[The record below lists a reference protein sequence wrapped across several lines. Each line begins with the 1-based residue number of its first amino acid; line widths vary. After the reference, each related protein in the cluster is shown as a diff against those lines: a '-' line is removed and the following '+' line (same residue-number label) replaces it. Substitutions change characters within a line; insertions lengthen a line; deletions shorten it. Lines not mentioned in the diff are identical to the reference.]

1 MRKRA
6 GRVFAV
12 RYFQTKDGF
21 FAAMKNNRNI
31 RLMYAIALLQGM
43 VFYGPIATLYRQAA
57 GVSVFQI
64 TLIESI
70 SLALAL
76 ALEVPWGILADRIGY
91 RRSMILC
98 CGLYFVS
105 KIVFWQADSFGGFLA
120 ERLMLSVVCAGLSG
134 LDVSILYLSCPEEE
148 SHRVFGIYN
157 NLGMAGLLAASAVYA
172 VFVGENYRLA
182 GLLTVFSYGAA
193 ALLALFLREVRSS
206 QPRPAGRQLAE
217 FKVLLGQLV
226 RNPRLLFLVLGAAF
240 LNEAHQTITTFLN
253 QVQYTRAGL
262 SASVIAVIY
271 VVMTLL
277 GLCGGFSA
285 RLTGWLGE
293 KRTGAVL
300 LALAAVACLTL
311 TLTCG
316 PVLSVAAILL
326 LRVCH
331 SLFTPL
337 QTTLQNR
344 QVRTA
349 DRATALSL
357 NALLMDLVA
366 VFTNLVFGRAADF
379 ALSLA
384 MGFGFALCATGLVLY
399 LYSQRGSQ
407 RAD

>member
-1 MRKRA
+1 
-6 GRVFAV
+6 
-12 RYFQTKDGF
+12 
-21 FAAMKNNRNI
+21 MKSKRNI

-70 SLALAL
+70 SLAL
-76 ALEVPWGILADRIGY
+76 EVPWGILADRIGY
-91 RRSMILC
+91 RRSMIVC
-98 CGLYFVS
+98 CGLYFLS
-105 KIVFWQADSFGGFLA
+105 KIVFWQASGFGGFLA

-157 NLGMAGLLAASAVYA
+157 NLGMAGLLTASAVYA

-193 ALLALFLREVRSS
+193 AVLALFLREVHPS
-206 QPRPAGRQLAE
+206 QAKTASHQLAD
-217 FKVLLGQLV
+217 FAALLKQLA
-226 RNPRLLFLVLGAAF
+226 RSPRLLLLVLAAAF

-262 SASVIAVIY
+262 SASAIAVVY

-285 RLTGWLGE
+285 RLTCWLGE
-293 KRTGAVL
+293 RRTGGL
-300 LALAAVACLTL
+300 LLGLAAAACLALTL
-311 TLTCG
+311 TQG
-316 PVLSVAAILL
+316 PLVSVAAILL

-344 QVRTA
+344 QVTTG

-357 NALLMDLVA
+357 NALLMDTVA
-366 VFTNLVFGRAADF
+366 VFTNLVFGRAADVF
-379 ALSLA
+379 LPLA
-384 MGFGFALCATGLVLY
+384 MGFGFALCFAGLVLY
-399 LYSQRGSQ
+399 LASSRSKTGSLQ
-407 RAD
+407 

>member
-1 MRKRA
+1 
-6 GRVFAV
+6 
-12 RYFQTKDGF
+12 
-21 FAAMKNNRNI
+21 MKNKRNI

-70 SLALAL
+70 SLAL
-76 ALEVPWGILADRIGY
+76 EVPWGILADRIGY
-91 RRSMILC
+91 RRSMIVC
-98 CGLYFVS
+98 CGLYFLS
-105 KIVFWQADSFGGFLA
+105 KIVFWQASGFGGFLA

-157 NLGMAGLLAASAVYA
+157 NLGMAGLLTASAVYA

-193 ALLALFLREVRSS
+193 AVLALFLREVHPS
-206 QPRPAGRQLAE
+206 QARTASHQLADFAVLLRQLA
-217 FKVLLGQLV
+217 
-226 RNPRLLFLVLGAAF
+226 RSPRLLLLVLAAAF

-262 SASVIAVIY
+262 SASAIAVVY

-285 RLTGWLGE
+285 RLTCWLGE
-293 KRTGAVL
+293 RRTGGL
-300 LALAAVACLTL
+300 LLGLAAAACLALTL
-311 TLTCG
+311 TQG
-316 PVLSVAAILL
+316 PLVSVAAILL

-344 QVRTA
+344 QVTTG

-357 NALLMDLVA
+357 NALLMDTVA
-366 VFTNLVFGRAADF
+366 VFTNLVFGRAADVF
-379 ALSLA
+379 LPLA
-384 MGFGFALCATGLVLY
+384 TGFGFALCFAGLVLY
-399 LYSQRGSQ
+399 LASSRSKTGSLQ
-407 RAD
+407 

>member
-1 MRKRA
+1 
-6 GRVFAV
+6 
-12 RYFQTKDGF
+12 
-21 FAAMKNNRNI
+21 MKSKRNI

-76 ALEVPWGILADRIGY
+76 EVPWGILADRIGY
-91 RRSMILC
+91 RRSMIVC
-98 CGLYFVS
+98 CGLYFLS
-105 KIVFWQADSFGGFLA
+105 KIVFWQASGFGGFLA

-157 NLGMAGLLAASAVYA
+157 NLGMAGLLTASAVYA

-193 ALLALFLREVRSS
+193 AVLALFLREVHPS
-206 QPRPAGRQLAE
+206 QARTASHQLAD
-217 FKVLLGQLV
+217 FAALLKQLA
-226 RNPRLLFLVLGAAF
+226 RSPRLLLLVLA
-240 LNEAHQTITTFLN
+240 
-253 QVQYTRAGL
+253 
-262 SASVIAVIY
+262 
-271 VVMTLL
+271 
-277 GLCGGFSA
+277 
-285 RLTGWLGE
+285 
-293 KRTGAVL
+293 
-300 LALAAVACLTL
+300 
-311 TLTCG
+311 
-316 PVLSVAAILL
+316 AAILL

-344 QVRTA
+344 QVTTG

-357 NALLMDLVA
+357 NALLMDTVA
-366 VFTNLVFGRAADF
+366 VFTNLVFGRAADVF
-379 ALSLA
+379 LPLA
-384 MGFGFALCATGLVLY
+384 MGFGFALCFAGLVLY
-399 LYSQRGSQ
+399 LASSRPKTGSLQ
-407 RAD
+407 

>member
-1 MRKRA
+1 MESKR
-6 GRVFAV
+6 
-12 RYFQTKDGF
+12 
-21 FAAMKNNRNI
+21 NL

-43 VFYGPIATLYRQAA
+43 VFYGPVSTLYRQAA

-98 CGLYFVS
+98 CGLYFLS
-105 KIVFWQADSFGGFLA
+105 KIVFWQADGFGGFLA

-148 SHRVFGIYN
+148 SHRVFGVYN
-157 NLGMAGLLAASAVYA
+157 NLGMAGLLAASVVYA
-172 VFVGENYRLA
+172 VFVGEDYRLA

-193 ALLALFLREVRSS
+193 AVLALFLREVRPS
-206 QPRPAGRQLAE
+206 QTRSARGQLAD
-217 FKVLLGQLV
+217 F
-226 RNPRLLFLVLGAAF
+226 RRLLARLLHSPALLCLVLAAAF

-253 QVQYTRAGL
+253 QLQYTRAGL
-262 SASVIAVIY
+262 SASAIAIIY
-271 VVMTLL
+271 LGMTLL
-277 GLCGGFSA
+277 GLVGGLSA
-285 RLTGWLGE
+285 RLTDRFGE
-293 KRTGAVL
+293 RRTGTML
-300 LALAAVACLTL
+300 LALAALACLTL
-311 TLTCG
+311 ALTRG

-344 QVRTA
+344 QVHTG

-379 ALSLA
+379 SLPLA
-384 MGFGFALCATGLVLY
+384 MGFGCVLCLAGLVLY
-399 LYSQRGSQ
+399 LAHSRRANSQ
-407 RAD
+407 

>member
-1 MRKRA
+1 
-6 GRVFAV
+6 
-12 RYFQTKDGF
+12 
-21 FAAMKNNRNI
+21 MKSKRNI

-70 SLALAL
+70 SLAL
-76 ALEVPWGILADRIGY
+76 EVPWGILADRISY
-91 RRSMILC
+91 RRSMIVC
-98 CGLYFVS
+98 CGLYFLS
-105 KIVFWQADSFGGFLA
+105 KIVFWQASGFGGFLA

-157 NLGMAGLLAASAVYA
+157 NLGMAGLLTASAVYA

-193 ALLALFLREVRSS
+193 AVLALFLREVHPS
-206 QPRPAGRQLAE
+206 QAKTASHQLAV
-217 FKVLLGQLV
+217 FAALLKQLA
-226 RNPRLLFLVLGAAF
+226 RSPRLLLLVLAAAF

-262 SASVIAVIY
+262 SASAIAVVY

-285 RLTGWLGE
+285 RLTCWLGE
-293 KRTGAVL
+293 RRTCGL
-300 LALAAVACLTL
+300 LLGLAAAACLALTL
-311 TLTCG
+311 TQG
-316 PVLSVAAILL
+316 PLVSVAAILL

-344 QVRTA
+344 QVTTG

-357 NALLMDLVA
+357 NALLMDTVA
-366 VFTNLVFGRAADF
+366 VFTNLVFGRAADIF
-379 ALSLA
+379 LPLA
-384 MGFGFALCATGLVLY
+384 MGFGFALCFAGLVLY
-399 LYSQRGSQ
+399 LASSRSKTGSLQ
-407 RAD
+407 

>member
-1 MRKRA
+1 
-6 GRVFAV
+6 
-12 RYFQTKDGF
+12 
-21 FAAMKNNRNI
+21 MKNKRNI

-57 GVSVFQI
+57 GVSVFHI

-70 SLALAL
+70 SLAL

-91 RRSMILC
+91 RRSMIVC
-98 CGLYFVS
+98 CGLYFLS
-105 KIVFWQADSFGGFLA
+105 KIVFWQASGFGGFLA

-157 NLGMAGLLAASAVYA
+157 NLGMAGLLTASAVYA

-193 ALLALFLREVRSS
+193 AVLALFLREVHPS
-206 QPRPAGRQLAE
+206 QARTASHQLAD
-217 FKVLLGQLV
+217 FAALLKQLA
-226 RNPRLLFLVLGAAF
+226 RSPRLLLLVLAAAF

-262 SASVIAVIY
+262 SASAIAVVY

-285 RLTGWLGE
+285 RLTCWLGE
-293 KRTGAVL
+293 RRTGGL
-300 LALAAVACLTL
+300 LLGLAAAACLALTL
-311 TLTCG
+311 TQG
-316 PVLSVAAILL
+316 PLVSVAAILL

-344 QVRTA
+344 QVTTG

-357 NALLMDLVA
+357 NALLMDTVA
-366 VFTNLVFGRAADF
+366 VFTNLVFGRAADVF
-379 ALSLA
+379 LPLA
-384 MGFGFALCATGLVLY
+384 MGFGFALCFAGLVLY
-399 LYSQRGSQ
+399 LASSRSKTGSLQ
-407 RAD
+407 

>member
-1 MRKRA
+1 
-6 GRVFAV
+6 
-12 RYFQTKDGF
+12 
-21 FAAMKNNRNI
+21 MKSKRNI

-70 SLALAL
+70 SLAL
-76 ALEVPWGILADRIGY
+76 EVPWGILADRIGY
-91 RRSMILC
+91 RRSMIVC
-98 CGLYFVS
+98 CGLYFLS
-105 KIVFWQADSFGGFLA
+105 KIVFWQASGFGGFLA

-157 NLGMAGLLAASAVYA
+157 NLGMAGLLTASAVYA

-193 ALLALFLREVRSS
+193 AVLALFLREVHPS
-206 QPRPAGRQLAE
+206 QARTASHQLAD
-217 FKVLLGQLV
+217 FAALLKQLAHS
-226 RNPRLLFLVLGAAF
+226 PRLLLLVLAAAF

-262 SASVIAVIY
+262 SASAIAVVY

-293 KRTGAVL
+293 RRTGGL
-300 LALAAVACLTL
+300 LLGLAAAACLALTL
-311 TLTCG
+311 TQG
-316 PVLSVAAILL
+316 PLVSVAAILL

-344 QVRTA
+344 QVTTG

-357 NALLMDLVA
+357 NALLMDTVA
-366 VFTNLVFGRAADF
+366 VFTNLVFGRAADVF
-379 ALSLA
+379 LPLA
-384 MGFGFALCATGLVLY
+384 MGFGFALCFAGLVLY
-399 LYSQRGSQ
+399 LASSRPKTGSLQ
-407 RAD
+407 

>member
-1 MRKRA
+1 
-6 GRVFAV
+6 
-12 RYFQTKDGF
+12 
-21 FAAMKNNRNI
+21 MKSKRNI

-76 ALEVPWGILADRIGY
+76 EVPWGILADRIGY
-91 RRSMILC
+91 RRSMIVC
-98 CGLYFVS
+98 CGLYFLS
-105 KIVFWQADSFGGFLA
+105 KIVFWQASGFGGFLA

-157 NLGMAGLLAASAVYA
+157 NLGMAGLLTASAVYA

-193 ALLALFLREVRSS
+193 AVLALFLREVRSS
-206 QPRPAGRQLAE
+206 QPRSAGHQLADFAVLLRQLA
-217 FKVLLGQLV
+217 
-226 RNPRLLFLVLGAAF
+226 RSPRLLLLVLAAAF

-253 QVQYTRAGL
+253 QVQYTKAGL
-262 SASVIAVIY
+262 SASAIAVVY

-293 KRTGAVL
+293 RRTGGL
-300 LALAAVACLTL
+300 LLGLAAAACLALTL
-311 TLTCG
+311 TQG
-316 PVLSVAAILL
+316 PLVSVAAILL

-344 QVRTA
+344 QVTTG

-357 NALLMDLVA
+357 NALLMDTVA
-366 VFTNLVFGRAADF
+366 VFTNLVFGRAADVF
-379 ALSLA
+379 LPLA
-384 MGFGFALCATGLVLY
+384 MGFGFALCFAGLVLY
-399 LYSQRGSQ
+399 LASSRPKTGSLQ
-407 RAD
+407 

>member
-1 MRKRA
+1 
-6 GRVFAV
+6 
-12 RYFQTKDGF
+12 
-21 FAAMKNNRNI
+21 MKSKRNI

-76 ALEVPWGILADRIGY
+76 EVPWGILADRIGY
-91 RRSMILC
+91 RRSMIVC
-98 CGLYFVS
+98 CGLYFLS
-105 KIVFWQADSFGGFLA
+105 KIVFWQASGFGGFLA

-157 NLGMAGLLAASAVYA
+157 NLGMAGLLTASAVYA

-193 ALLALFLREVRSS
+193 AVLALFLREVRSS
-206 QPRPAGRQLAE
+206 QPRSAGHQLADFAVLLRQLA
-217 FKVLLGQLV
+217 
-226 RNPRLLFLVLGAAF
+226 RSPRLLLLVLAAAF

-253 QVQYTRAGL
+253 QVQYTKAGL
-262 SASVIAVIY
+262 SASAIAVVY

-293 KRTGAVL
+293 RRTGGL
-300 LALAAVACLTL
+300 LLGLAAAACLALTL
-311 TLTCG
+311 TQG
-316 PVLSVAAILL
+316 PLVSVAAILL

-344 QVRTA
+344 QVTTG

-357 NALLMDLVA
+357 NALLMDTVA
-366 VFTNLVFGRAADF
+366 VFTNLVFGRAADVF
-379 ALSLA
+379 LPLA
-384 MGFGFALCATGLVLY
+384 MGFGFALCFGGLVLY
-399 LYSQRGSQ
+399 LASSRPKTGSLK
-407 RAD
+407 

>member
-1 MRKRA
+1 
-6 GRVFAV
+6 
-12 RYFQTKDGF
+12 
-21 FAAMKNNRNI
+21 MKNNRNI

-43 VFYGPIATLYRQAA
+43 VFYGSIATLYRQAA

-193 ALLALFLREVRSS
+193 AVLALFLREVRSS

-262 SASVIAVIY
+262 SASAIAVIY

-293 KRTGAVL
+293 KYTGAVL
-300 LALAAVACLTL
+300 LALAAMACLTL

-366 VFTNLVFGRAADF
+366 VFTNLVFGRTADF
-379 ALSLA
+379 ALPLA
-384 MGFGFALCATGLVLY
+384 MGFGFALCAAGLVLY

>member
-1 MRKRA
+1 MENK
-6 GRVFAV
+6 
-12 RYFQTKDGF
+12 
-21 FAAMKNNRNI
+21 RNI

-43 VFYGPIATLYRQAA
+43 IFYGPIATLYRQAA

-98 CGLYFVS
+98 CGLYFLS
-105 KIVFWQADSFGGFLA
+105 KIVFWQADGFGGFLA

-134 LDVSILYLSCPEEE
+134 LDVSILYLSCPEQE
-148 SHRVFGIYN
+148 SHRVFGVYN
-157 NLGMAGLLAASAVYA
+157 NLGMAGLLAASSVYA

-193 ALLALFLREVRSS
+193 AVLALFLREVRSS
-206 QPRPAGRQLAE
+206 QPRTASHQLAD
-217 FKVLLGQLV
+217 FAALLKQLA
-226 RNPRLLFLVLGAAF
+226 RSPRLLLLVLAAAF

-262 SASVIAVIY
+262 SASAIAVIY

-293 KRTGAVL
+293 RRTGAL
-300 LALAAVACLTL
+300 LLGLASAACLALAH
-311 TLTCG
+311 G
-316 PVLSVAAILL
+316 PLVSIAAILL

-344 QVRTA
+344 QVTTG

-379 ALSLA
+379 FLPLA
-384 MGFGFALCATGLVLY
+384 MGFGFALCFAGLVLY
-399 LYSQRGSQ
+399 LASSRPKAG
-407 RAD
+407 DLE

>member
-1 MRKRA
+1 
-6 GRVFAV
+6 
-12 RYFQTKDGF
+12 
-21 FAAMKNNRNI
+21 MKNNRNI

-105 KIVFWQADSFGGFLA
+105 KIVFWQADSFGGFL
-120 ERLMLSVVCAGLSG
+120 
-134 LDVSILYLSCPEEE
+134 DVSILYLSCPEEE

-193 ALLALFLREVRSS
+193 AVLALFLREIRSS

-300 LALAAVACLTL
+300 LALTAVACLTL

-326 LRVCH
+326 LRACH

-379 ALSLA
+379 ALPLA
-384 MGFGFALCATGLVLY
+384 MGFGFALCVAGLVLY

>member
-1 MRKRA
+1 
-6 GRVFAV
+6 
-12 RYFQTKDGF
+12 
-21 FAAMKNNRNI
+21 MKNNRNI

-105 KIVFWQADSFGGFLA
+105 KTVFWQADSFGGFLA

-157 NLGMAGLLAASAVYA
+157 NLGMAGLLSASAVYA
-172 VFVGENYRLA
+172 VSVGENYQLA

-193 ALLALFLREVRSS
+193 AVLALFLREVRSS
-206 QPRPAGRQLAE
+206 QPRPAGHQLAE

-293 KRTGAVL
+293 KCTGAVL
-300 LALAAVACLTL
+300 LA
-311 TLTCG
+311 
-316 PVLSVAAILL
+316 
-326 LRVCH
+326 
-331 SLFTPL
+331 
-337 QTTLQNR
+337 
-344 QVRTA
+344 
-349 DRATALSL
+349 
-357 NALLMDLVA
+357 
-366 VFTNLVFGRAADF
+366 
-379 ALSLA
+379 LA

-399 LYSQRGSQ
+399 LASSRPKTGSLQ
-407 RAD
+407 

>member
-1 MRKRA
+1 
-6 GRVFAV
+6 
-12 RYFQTKDGF
+12 
-21 FAAMKNNRNI
+21 MKNKRNI

-70 SLALAL
+70 SLAL
-76 ALEVPWGILADRIGY
+76 EVPWGILADRIGY
-91 RRSMILC
+91 RRSMIVC
-98 CGLYFVS
+98 CGLYFLS
-105 KIVFWQADSFGGFLA
+105 KIVFWQASGFGGFLA

-157 NLGMAGLLAASAVYA
+157 NLGMAGLLTASAVYA

-193 ALLALFLREVRSS
+193 AVLALFLREVHPS
-206 QPRPAGRQLAE
+206 QAKTAS
-217 FKVLLGQLV
+217 
-226 RNPRLLFLVLGAAF
+226 PRLLLLVLAAAF

-262 SASVIAVIY
+262 SASAIAVVY

-285 RLTGWLGE
+285 RLTCWLGE
-293 KRTGAVL
+293 RRTGGL
-300 LALAAVACLTL
+300 LLGLAAAACLALTL
-311 TLTCG
+311 TQG
-316 PVLSVAAILL
+316 PLVSVAAILL

-344 QVRTA
+344 QVTTG

-357 NALLMDLVA
+357 NALLMDTVA
-366 VFTNLVFGRAADF
+366 VFTNLVFGRAADVF
-379 ALSLA
+379 LPLA
-384 MGFGFALCATGLVLY
+384 MGFGFALCFAGLVLY
-399 LYSQRGSQ
+399 LASSRSKTGSLQ
-407 RAD
+407 

>member
-1 MRKRA
+1 
-6 GRVFAV
+6 
-12 RYFQTKDGF
+12 
-21 FAAMKNNRNI
+21 MKNNRNI

-193 ALLALFLREVRSS
+193 AVLALFLREVRSS
-206 QPRPAGRQLAE
+206 QPRPAGHQLAE

-240 LNEAHQTITTFLN
+240 LNKAHQTITTFLN

>member
-1 MRKRA
+1 
-6 GRVFAV
+6 
-12 RYFQTKDGF
+12 
-21 FAAMKNNRNI
+21 MKSKRNI

-70 SLALAL
+70 SLAL
-76 ALEVPWGILADRIGY
+76 EVPWGILADRIGY
-91 RRSMILC
+91 RRSMIVC
-98 CGLYFVS
+98 CGLYFLS
-105 KIVFWQADSFGGFLA
+105 KIVFWQASGFGGFLA

-157 NLGMAGLLAASAVYA
+157 NLGMAGLLTASAVYA

-193 ALLALFLREVRSS
+193 AVLALFLREVHPS
-206 QPRPAGRQLAE
+206 QARTASHQLAD
-217 FKVLLGQLV
+217 FAALLKQLA
-226 RNPRLLFLVLGAAF
+226 RSPRLLLLVLAAAF

-262 SASVIAVIY
+262 SASAIAVVY

-293 KRTGAVL
+293 RRTGGL
-300 LALAAVACLTL
+300 LLGLAAAACLALTL
-311 TLTCG
+311 TQG
-316 PVLSVAAILL
+316 PLVSVAAILL

-344 QVRTA
+344 QVTTG

-357 NALLMDLVA
+357 NALLMDTVA
-366 VFTNLVFGRAADF
+366 VFTNLVFGRAADVF
-379 ALSLA
+379 LPLA
-384 MGFGFALCATGLVLY
+384 MGFGFALCFAGLVLY
-399 LYSQRGSQ
+399 LASSRPKTGSLQ
-407 RAD
+407 

>member
-1 MRKRA
+1 
-6 GRVFAV
+6 
-12 RYFQTKDGF
+12 
-21 FAAMKNNRNI
+21 MKSKRNI

-76 ALEVPWGILADRIGY
+76 EVPWGILADRIGY
-91 RRSMILC
+91 RRSMIVC
-98 CGLYFVS
+98 CGLYFLS
-105 KIVFWQADSFGGFLA
+105 KIVFWQASGFGGFLA

-157 NLGMAGLLAASAVYA
+157 NLGMAGLLTASAVYA

-193 ALLALFLREVRSS
+193 AVLALFLREVRSS
-206 QPRPAGRQLAE
+206 QPRSAGHQLADFAVLLRQLA
-217 FKVLLGQLV
+217 
-226 RNPRLLFLVLGAAF
+226 RSPRLLLLVLAAAF

-253 QVQYTRAGL
+253 QVQYTKAGL
-262 SASVIAVIY
+262 SASAIAVVY

-293 KRTGAVL
+293 RRTGGL
-300 LALAAVACLTL
+300 LLGLAAAACLALTL
-311 TLTCG
+311 TQG
-316 PVLSVAAILL
+316 PLVSVAAILL

-344 QVRTA
+344 QVTTG

-379 ALSLA
+379 FLPLA
-384 MGFGFALCATGLVLY
+384 MGFGFALCFAGLVLY
-399 LYSQRGSQ
+399 LASSRPKAG
-407 RAD
+407 DLE

>member
-1 MRKRA
+1 
-6 GRVFAV
+6 
-12 RYFQTKDGF
+12 
-21 FAAMKNNRNI
+21 MKNKRNI

-70 SLALAL
+70 SLAL
-76 ALEVPWGILADRIGY
+76 EVPWGILADQIGY
-91 RRSMILC
+91 RRSMIVC
-98 CGLYFVS
+98 CGLYFLS
-105 KIVFWQADSFGGFLA
+105 KIVFWQASGFGGFLA

-157 NLGMAGLLAASAVYA
+157 NLGMAGLLTASAVYA

-193 ALLALFLREVRSS
+193 AVLALFLREVHPS
-206 QPRPAGRQLAE
+206 QARTASHQLAD
-217 FKVLLGQLV
+217 FAALLKQLA
-226 RNPRLLFLVLGAAF
+226 RSPRLLLLVLAAAF

-253 QVQYTRAGL
+253 QMQYTRAGL
-262 SASVIAVIY
+262 SASAIAVVY

-293 KRTGAVL
+293 RRTGGL
-300 LALAAVACLTL
+300 LLGLAAAACLALTL
-311 TLTCG
+311 TQG
-316 PVLSVAAILL
+316 PLVSVAAILL

-344 QVRTA
+344 QVTTG

-357 NALLMDLVA
+357 NALLMDTVA
-366 VFTNLVFGRAADF
+366 VFTNLVFGRAADVF
-379 ALSLA
+379 LPLA
-384 MGFGFALCATGLVLY
+384 MGFGFALCFAGLVLY
-399 LYSQRGSQ
+399 LASSRSKTGSLQ
-407 RAD
+407 

>member
-1 MRKRA
+1 
-6 GRVFAV
+6 
-12 RYFQTKDGF
+12 
-21 FAAMKNNRNI
+21 MKSKRNI

-70 SLALAL
+70 SLAL
-76 ALEVPWGILADRIGY
+76 EVPWGILADRISY
-91 RRSMILC
+91 RRSMIVC
-98 CGLYFVS
+98 CGLYFLS
-105 KIVFWQADSFGGFLA
+105 KIVFWQASGFGGFLA

-157 NLGMAGLLAASAVYA
+157 NLGMAGLLTASAVYA

-193 ALLALFLREVRSS
+193 AVLALFLREVHPS
-206 QPRPAGRQLAE
+206 QAKTASHQLAV
-217 FKVLLGQLV
+217 FAALLKQLA
-226 RNPRLLFLVLGAAF
+226 RSPRLLLLVLAAAF

-262 SASVIAVIY
+262 SASAIAVVY

-285 RLTGWLGE
+285 RLTCWMGERRTCGLLLG
-293 KRTGAVL
+293 
-300 LALAAVACLTL
+300 LAAAACLALTL
-311 TLTCG
+311 TQG
-316 PVLSVAAILL
+316 PLVSVAAILL

-344 QVRTA
+344 QVTTG

-357 NALLMDLVA
+357 NALLMDTVA
-366 VFTNLVFGRAADF
+366 VFTNLVFGRAADIF
-379 ALSLA
+379 LPLA
-384 MGFGFALCATGLVLY
+384 MGFGFALCFAGLVLY
-399 LYSQRGSQ
+399 LASSRSKTGSLQ
-407 RAD
+407 

>member
-1 MRKRA
+1 
-6 GRVFAV
+6 
-12 RYFQTKDGF
+12 
-21 FAAMKNNRNI
+21 MKNNRNI

-98 CGLYFVS
+98 CGLYSVS

-157 NLGMAGLLAASAVYA
+157 NLGMAGLLSASAVYA

-182 GLLTVFSYGAA
+182 GLLTVLSYGAA
-193 ALLALFLREVRSS
+193 AVLALFLREVRSS
-206 QPRPAGRQLAE
+206 QPRPAGHQLAE

-293 KRTGAVL
+293 KCTGAVL
-300 LALAAVACLTL
+300 LALAALACLTL

-379 ALSLA
+379 ALPLA

-399 LYSQRGSQ
+399 LASSRPKTGSLQ
-407 RAD
+407 

>member
-1 MRKRA
+1 MESKR
-6 GRVFAV
+6 
-12 RYFQTKDGF
+12 
-21 FAAMKNNRNI
+21 NL

-43 VFYGPIATLYRQAA
+43 VFYGPVSTLYRQAA

-98 CGLYFVS
+98 CGLYFLS
-105 KIVFWQADSFGGFLA
+105 KIVFWQADGFGGFLA

-148 SHRVFGIYN
+148 SHRVFGVYN
-157 NLGMAGLLAASAVYA
+157 NLGMAGLLSASVVYA
-172 VFVGENYRLA
+172 VFVGEDYRLA

-193 ALLALFLREVRSS
+193 AVLALFLREVRPS
-206 QPRPAGRQLAE
+206 QTRSARGQLAD
-217 FKVLLGQLV
+217 FRRLLGQLLHS
-226 RNPRLLFLVLGAAF
+226 PALLCLVLAAAF

-253 QVQYTRAGL
+253 QLQYTRAGL
-262 SASVIAVIY
+262 SASAIAFIY
-271 VVMTLL
+271 LGMTLL
-277 GLCGGFSA
+277 GLVGGLSA
-285 RLTGWLGE
+285 RLTDRLGE
-293 KRTGAVL
+293 RRTGTML
-300 LALAAVACLTL
+300 LALAALACLTL
-311 TLTCG
+311 ALTRG
-316 PVLSVAAILL
+316 PVFSVAAILL

-344 QVRTA
+344 QVRTG

-379 ALSLA
+379 FLPLA
-384 MGFGFALCATGLVLY
+384 MGFGCALCLAGLVLY
-399 LYSQRGSQ
+399 LAHSRRANSQ
-407 RAD
+407 

>member
-1 MRKRA
+1 MENK
-6 GRVFAV
+6 
-12 RYFQTKDGF
+12 
-21 FAAMKNNRNI
+21 RNI

-43 VFYGPIATLYRQAA
+43 VFYGPIATLYRQTA

-98 CGLYFVS
+98 CGLYFLS
-105 KIVFWQADSFGGFLA
+105 KIVFWQADGFGGFLA

-134 LDVSILYLSCPEEE
+134 LDVSILYLSCPEQE
-148 SHRVFGIYN
+148 SHRVFGVYN

-193 ALLALFLREVRSS
+193 AVLALFLREVRSS
-206 QPRPAGRQLAE
+206 QPRTASHQLAD
-217 FKVLLGQLV
+217 FAALLKQLA
-226 RNPRLLFLVLGAAF
+226 RSPRLLLLVLAAAF

-262 SASVIAVIY
+262 SASAIAVIY

-277 GLCGGFSA
+277 ELCGGFSA

-293 KRTGAVL
+293 RRTGAL
-300 LALAAVACLTL
+300 LLGLAAAACLALALAH
-311 TLTCG
+311 G
-316 PVLSVAAILL
+316 PLVSIAAILL

-331 SLFTPL
+331 SLFIPL

-344 QVRTA
+344 QVTTG

-379 ALSLA
+379 FLPLA
-384 MGFGFALCATGLVLY
+384 MGFGFALCFAGLVLY
-399 LYSQRGSQ
+399 LASSRPKAG
-407 RAD
+407 DLE

>member
-1 MRKRA
+1 M
-6 GRVFAV
+6 
-12 RYFQTKDGF
+12 
-21 FAAMKNNRNI
+21 
-31 RLMYAIALLQGM
+31 
-43 VFYGPIATLYRQAA
+43 
-57 GVSVFQI
+57 
-64 TLIESI
+64 
-70 SLALAL
+70 
-76 ALEVPWGILADRIGY
+76 
-91 RRSMILC
+91 
-98 CGLYFVS
+98 S

-120 ERLMLSVVCAGLSG
+120 ERLMLSAVCAGLSG
-134 LDVSILYLSCPEEE
+134 LDVSILYLSCTEEE

-157 NLGMAGLLAASAVYA
+157 NLGMAGLLAVSAVYA

-193 ALLALFLREVRSS
+193 AVLALFLREIRSS

-262 SASVIAVIY
+262 SASAIAVIY

-293 KRTGAVL
+293 KCTGAVL
-300 LALAAVACLTL
+300 LALAALACLTL

-379 ALSLA
+379 ALPLA
-384 MGFGFALCATGLVLY
+384 MGFGFALCATGLLLY
-399 LYSQRGSQ
+399 LASSRPKTGSLQ
-407 RAD
+407 